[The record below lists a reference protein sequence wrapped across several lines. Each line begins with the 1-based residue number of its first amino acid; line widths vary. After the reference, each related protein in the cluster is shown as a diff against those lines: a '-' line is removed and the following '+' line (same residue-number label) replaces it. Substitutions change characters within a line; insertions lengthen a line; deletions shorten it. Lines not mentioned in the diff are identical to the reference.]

1 MMFAPQ
7 LTTAG
12 RTELIMI
19 VFMMVFLFLFG
30 CGAVYVFV
38 RQYRRE
44 KTPPKIEQDSPGQNS
59 Q

>member
-1 MMFAPQ
+1 MFAPQ

-19 VFMMVFLFLFG
+19 IFMMVFLFLFG
-30 CGAVYVFV
+30 CAAVYVFV

-44 KTPPKIEQDSPGQNS
+44 KLPPQTGPDSPEQDSQ
-59 Q
+59 

>member
-1 MMFAPQ
+1 MIAQ
-7 LTTAG
+7 GLTTAG

-30 CGAVYVFV
+30 CGAVYVFI

-44 KTPPKIEQDSPGQNS
+44 KMPPKNDQDQK
-59 Q
+59 